1 MLIYGQILGDDDCD
15 FNVTDTTEN
24 FLIYFFGFYNHNI
37 TDNLYSFL
45 NELNIK
51 NILNDYPESEEDFK
65 INGNNALDVY
75 NICDRRTADIGIV
88 LPNSFQNEEDAIEWF
103 NQKLKESDYINKS
116 DIHDT
121 LIIDADRFMSFLAK
135 NFKYENKE
143 NQIKSDLERGMLE
156 LKEALLRDFPD
167 EKSKNTIDKL
177 FKKNSPKF

>member
-1 MLIYGQILGDDDCD
+1 MLIYGQIVGDDDCD

-24 FLIYFFGFYNHNI
+24 FLIYFFGFYEHNF
-37 TDNLYSFL
+37 TDNFYSFL
-45 NELNIK
+45 KELNIK
-51 NILNDYPESEEDFK
+51 NIIQDYPESDDHFK

-75 NICDRRTADIGIV
+75 NLCDRRTADIGIV
-88 LPNSFQNEEDAIEWF
+88 LPNLFKSEEDAIKWF
-103 NQKLKESDYINKS
+103 NQKLKESDYMNKS

-121 LIIDADRFMSFLAK
+121 LIIDADRFMSFLAQ

-143 NQIKSDLERGMLE
+143 TQIKSDLERGMLE

>member
-37 TDNLYSFL
+37 VDNLYSFL

-143 NQIKSDLERGMLE
+143 NQIKSDLARGMLE

>member
-37 TDNLYSFL
+37 VDNLYSFL

-103 NQKLKESDYINKS
+103 NQKLKESDYIDKS